1 MEGAGQNHMSKGFQ
15 PSPSR
20 RWPIRRGR
28 GLQLAGILGIVGLSA
43 LGQIATGQTQQ
54 CVALSGSPLALL
66 KASAVAA
73 GASHTCELLSGSV
86 QCWGSNAF
94 GQLGNGST
102 TNSNTP
108 VAVGSLSGAMAIA
121 AGNAHT
127 CELLSGSVQ
136 CWGSNAFGQL
146 GTGSTTNS
154 NTPVAVGSLSGA
166 MAIAAGYEHT
176 CALLSDGSVQC
187 WGSNAFGQLGN

>member
-20 RWPIRRGR
+20 RWPIRRGH

-54 CVALSGSPLALL
+54 FVALSGSPLALL

-73 GASHTCELLSGSV
+73 GASHACALLSAGTV
-86 QCWGSNAF
+86 QCWGTNAF

-102 TNSNTP
+102 TDSNTP
-108 VAVGSLSGAMAIA
+108 VAVSSLSGATAIA
-121 AGNAHT
+121 AGND
-127 CELLSGSVQ
+127 Q
-136 CWGSNAFGQL
+136 
-146 GTGSTTNS
+146 
-154 NTPVAVGSLSGA
+154 
-166 MAIAAGYEHT
+166 T
-176 CALLSDGSVQC
+176 CALLSDRTVQC
-187 WGSNAFGQLGN
+187 WGR